1 MSKNSHNNS
10 AVELLRFVFFL
21 LIVSYHF
28 SSHYLYYDESINLF
42 CRGYLADEFFFL
54 ITGFY
59 LAHTALKTDKNPI
72 IFGFSSVFERI
83 KKIAIPYY
91 LSWFLCFIG
100 KNYVNVQ
107 LGSED
112 NNIFDNFM
120 NSFYELFFLKMFGF
134 QKGFYSNVLSWFF
147 SAVLIVSLIIS
158 PLIVKFKKTFLL
170 YVAPVIAIA
179 AYGILSL
186 DYDYL
191 HSPGKLIQN
200 TFLMRGLVRAFAA
213 MSLGCF
219 IYGFVNSEL
228 FKKWLSASSK
238 RRLFLLKTG
247 DVILWGL
254 IVIYCIYPHDTKFD
268 EIITQY
274 DFLCV
279 FAMAIALIPVVAY
292 VFVVENKALKGAI
305 RVLGR
310 FSFYGYF
317 GQAVIYAV
325 DQAVYQYPSRAEFK
339 FLILFVCVI
348 VFTMMLWAVDILVHK
363 HKELKAYLQ
372 SAGREQS

>member
-1 MSKNSHNNS
+1 M
-10 AVELLRFVFFL
+10 
-21 LIVSYHF
+21 ITGY
-28 SSHYLYYDESINLF
+28 
-42 CRGYLADEFFFL
+42 YLAQ
-54 ITGFY
+54 
-59 LAHTALKTDKNPI
+59 TALKTDKNPLK
-72 IFGFSSVFERI
+72 FGFSNVFEKI
-83 KKIAIPYY
+83 KKIAVPYY

-107 LGSED
+107 MGFED
-112 NNIFDNFM
+112 DNVFANFL

-134 QKGFYSNVLSWFF
+134 KKGFYSNDLSWFF
-147 SAVLIVSLIIS
+147 SALLIVTLIIS
-158 PLIVKFKKTFLL
+158 PLLVKFKKPFLL
-170 YVAPVIAIA
+170 YVAPVIAFA

-191 HSPGKLIQN
+191 HSPSRLINN
-200 TFLMRGLVRAFAA
+200 TFLMRGLVRALAA

-219 IYGFVNSEL
+219 LYGFVNSDM
-228 FKKWLSASSK
+228 FKKWFSASSK
-238 RRLFLLKTG
+238 RRMFLLKTG
-247 DVILWGL
+247 DAILWGL
-254 IVIYCIYPHDTKFD
+254 IVVYCIYPHDTKFD

-279 FAMAIALIPVVAY
+279 FAMSIALIPVLAN
-292 VFVVENKALKGAI
+292 VFVVENKTLKGAI

-325 DQAVYQYPSRAEFK
+325 DLAVYQYPARAEFK

-348 VFTMMLWAVDILVHK
+348 VFTLMLWAVDILVHK

-372 SAGREQS
+372 SAGKEQS